1 MSDSRNPDFP
11 RLTPLTPGGLAV
23 EHVRT
28 LAPYVPGKPIEEL
41 ERELGIS
48 NIIKLASNEN
58 PFGPSPLAIEA
69 MQRALKDSW
78 LYPDGS
84 GHVLKQ
90 RLAAKL
96 GVATN
101 QITLGNGSNDA
112 LVLLAEAYLAPGLEA
127 VYSQYGFA
135 VYPIAIQ
142 ATGALGVCVPALP
155 PDSTM
160 PLGHDLAAMAA
171 AITPRTR
178 VVFVANPNNP
188 TGTWAEARALEAFI
202 AAVPKQVIVA
212 LDEAYFEYS
221 GGLPIQNGIEWLERH
236 PNLVV
241 FRTFSK
247 AYGLAGVRVG
257 YAVSHSSVADMLNR
271 VRQAFNVSAVGLA
284 GAAAALDDPAHVA
297 AAVNVAV
304 AERARLG
311 AQLKQGGT
319 TVVPSAGNFLLLHAG
334 ANAQAKYQALLRQ
347 GIIVRP
353 VANYGLPEYLRVTL
367 GTREQNDRFLSAWE
381 A

>member
-1 MSDSRNPDFP
+1 M
-11 RLTPLTPGGLAV
+11 PGSLAV
-23 EHVRT
+23 DNVRS

-58 PFGPSPLAIEA
+58 PFGPSPLAIAA
-69 MQRALKDSW
+69 MQRAIADTW

-90 RLAAKL
+90 KLAAKL
-96 GVATN
+96 GVAAN

-112 LVLLAEAYLAPGLEA
+112 LVLLAEAFLKPGLEA
-127 VYSQYGFA
+127 VYSQYAFA

-142 ATGALGVCVPALP
+142 ATGATGIAVPALLP
-155 PDSTM
+155 GSSM
-160 PLGHDLAAMAA
+160 PLGHDLAAMAR
-171 AITPRTR
+171 AINERTR
-178 VVFVANPNNP
+178 VVFIANPNNP
-188 TGTWAEARALEAFI
+188 TGTWVPAAELEAFI
-202 AAVPKQVIVA
+202 AAVPPHVVVA
-212 LDEAYFEYS
+212 LDEAYFEYI
-221 GGLPIQNGIEWLERH
+221 GDLPLQDGVRWLERY

-257 YAVSHSSVADMLNR
+257 YAVSHPSVADMLNR
-271 VRQAFNVSAVGLA
+271 VRQAFNVSVVGLA

-297 AAVNVAV
+297 AAVQVAI
-304 AERARLG
+304 AERHRVAARL
-311 AQLKQGGT
+311 ASLGT
-319 TVVPSAGNFLLLHAG
+319 TVIPSAGNFLLLHAG
-334 ANAQAKYQALLRQ
+334 ANARQRFEDLLRK

-353 VANYGLPEYLRVTL
+353 VGNYSLPEHLRVTL
-367 GTREQNDRFLSAWE
+367 GTVEQNDRFLRAWE

>member
-1 MSDSRNPDFP
+1 VSK
-11 RLTPLTPGGLAV
+11 PGDLALDW
-23 EHVRT
+23 VRT

-41 ERELGIS
+41 ERELGIT

-69 MQRALKDSW
+69 MQRVLAETW

-84 GHVLKQ
+84 GHVLKHK
-90 RLAAKL
+90 LAKKL
-96 GVATN
+96 GIDVN

-112 LVLLAEAYLAPGLEA
+112 LVLLAEAFLAPGFEA

-142 ATGALGVCVPALP
+142 ATGAKGVCVPALP
-155 PDSTM
+155 ADSAM
-160 PLGHDLAAMAA
+160 PLGHDLKAMAR
-171 AITPRTR
+171 AINERTR
-178 VVFVANPNNP
+178 IVFVANPNNP
-188 TGTWAEARALEAFI
+188 TGTWVDARELEAFI
-202 AAVPKQVIVA
+202 AAVPRHVVVA
-212 LDEAYFEYS
+212 LDEAYFEYT
-221 GGLPIQNGIEWLERH
+221 GDLPLQNGIEWLARY

-257 YAVSHSSVADMLNR
+257 YAVSHPSIADMLNR

-284 GAAAALDDPAHVA
+284 GAAAALDDPAHVS
-297 AAVNVAV
+297 AAVKVAI
-304 AERARLG
+304 AERSRLSARLTK
-311 AQLKQGGT
+311 AGT
-319 TVVPSAGNFLLLHAG
+319 RVVPSAGNFLLLHAG
-334 ANAQAKYQALLRQ
+334 ADARARYEALLRK
-347 GIIVRP
+347 GVIVRP
-353 VANYGLPEYLRVTL
+353 VGNYQLPEHLRVTL
-367 GTREQNDRFLSAWE
+367 GTVEQNDRFLSAWQ